1 MKKYISVKKCVYAL
15 LGSAVLAF
23 GVYQVHSISVVKEGG
38 ILGMTLLLD
47 HFFGISPAI
56 SSMVMSLICYGIA
69 FRMLGASFLF
79 YSFLSM
85 GGFSLFYAIFEKF
98 ERLWP
103 SMAYKPWL
111 ACIVGAAFI
120 GIGAGLCVKAGGAQ
134 SGDDALA
141 MAISEKTKIPI
152 TVPYLASDLIV
163 LFLSLTYIPISELIY
178 SFVTVIFS
186 GQIIGI
192 INR

>member
-1 MKKYISVKKCVYAL
+1 
-15 LGSAVLAF
+15 
-23 GVYQVHSISVVKEGG
+23 
-38 ILGMTLLLD
+38 MTLLLE

-56 SSMVMSLICYGIA
+56 SSIVMSLACYGFA

-103 SMAYKPWL
+103 SMAYRPWL
-111 ACIVGAAFI
+111 ACIAGAVFVGV
-120 GIGAGLCVKAGGAQ
+120 GAGLCVKAGGAQ

-141 MAISEKTKIPI
+141 MAITEKTNIPI
-152 TVPYLASDLIV
+152 SVPYLVSDLIV
-163 LFLSLTYIPISELIY
+163 LFLSLTYIPLSELIY
-178 SFVTVIFS
+178 SFATVFFS
-186 GQIIGI
+186 GQIVGI
-192 INR
+192 INKDKGGMHNSVAKSDTALR